1 MAKPR
6 DDRQNDLLRP
16 ALEPVIEL
24 GHPLARLPQR
34 IDWGFLDGRFSR
46 LCTAVAGRPLSPTRL
61 VAGHPPRSHSPRHCW
76 SVGRSHTRSDPA
88 YSDPADGNS
97 EGAVG

>member
-6 DDRQNDLLRP
+6 DDRQKDLLRP

-34 IDWGFLDGRFSR
+34 IDRGFLDGRFSR
-46 LCTAVAGRPLSPTRL
+46 VCTAGAGRPPLPAQL
-61 VAGHPPRSHSPRHCW
+61 VAGHPPRPHSPRHCW
-76 SVGRSHTRSDPA
+76 FIGAIAHQERSRLIAILSMRIQRA
-88 YSDPADGNS
+88 W
-97 EGAVG
+97 